1 MEEKNTIT
9 FLANRLLNY
18 EAVKPRIRSSLIN
31 SSNLK
36 EKQAKAPVCADVW
49 KTWFIELPSS
59 KDEKTVVYIGNDL
72 LVKWGKTVD
81 DIDAAARE
89 NEQGTSTIMN
99 MGELLGVSRVL
110 FEMYIATNLEGWNG
124 ATAILNSTV
133 QKQLDELFPDGYAV
147 LPSSVHEV
155 IALPV
160 DAAVNSCEI
169 VKYINRTDLVKEK
182 EFLSDHVFQVKDGH
196 FSVLV

>member
-9 FLANRLLNY
+9 FLANKLLDY

-31 SSNLK
+31 RSNLR
-36 EKQAKAPVCADVW
+36 ENQAKAPVCADVW

-59 KDEKTVVYIGNDL
+59 KDLKTVAFIGNDL
-72 LVKWGKTVD
+72 LGKWKKTVN
-81 DIDAAARE
+81 DIDIAARD

-99 MGELLGVSRVL
+99 MGELLGVSQEL

-124 ATAILNSTV
+124 ATAILSPTV

-147 LPSSVHEV
+147 LLSSVHEV

-160 DAAVNSCEI
+160 AAAVKACEI
-169 VKYINRTDLVKEK
+169 VKLINRTDFVKEN
-182 EFLSDHVFQVKDGH
+182 EFLSDHVFQVKDGR
-196 FSVLV
+196 FSVLA

>member
-36 EKQAKAPVCADVW
+36 ENQAKAPVCADVW

-59 KDEKTVVYIGNDL
+59 KDEKTVVFIGNDL
-72 LVKWGKTVD
+72 LGKWKKTID
-81 DIDAAARE
+81 DIDIAARE

-99 MGELLGVSRVL
+99 MGELLGIGQEL

-124 ATAILNSTV
+124 ATAILNATV
-133 QKQLDELFPDGYAV
+133 QKQLDGLFPDGYAV
-147 LPSSVHEV
+147 LPSSIHEV

-160 DAAVNSCEI
+160 DAAVKACGI
-169 VKYINRTDLVKEK
+169 VKCINRSDLVKEN
-182 EFLSDHVFQVKDGH
+182 EFLSDHVFQVKDGR
-196 FSVLV
+196 FSVLA